1 MQKQIRF
8 FATNRDRHNLGRNVN
23 REQRIQLQK
32 GGYHWVDM
40 KKYMAHYLATTEP
53 STMPP
58 EVIITNSEEDV
69 FKVFLDQ
76 NSVKHIIIG
85 IHGYNVSFQGALT
98 SFSVLADTLSIA
110 LKESGT
116 TLITDPIVS
125 EKFEAASDREG
136 VKSINI
142 KYDPILKD
150 PNKKLIAFVGFSWSS
165 NGKVVD
171 YLSDRADALR
181 AAPALANLIG
191 YIRTQNPNAKIHII
205 AHSMGNYLICHM
217 LGELVN
223 KTIKPI
229 YYNDAIERQL
239 ERQDLGGENA
249 FFIDRYL
256 MLAPDVERREVT
268 QCDVDSIRGTGSE
281 YNGPFFEGLR
291 HLVQETHV
299 FYSRY
304 DNVLKASIVEKDV
317 VHESLQRGV
326 ELFTG
331 SDLQKRWES
340 SLGLNPLPAL
350 APDNMESHNATTLT
364 NRTIDHGDYFD
375 ALDIAKKI
383 VEVIMKD

>member
-1 MQKQIRF
+1 MQKPIRF

-23 REQRIQLQK
+23 REQRIQLQN

-53 STMPP
+53 SSMPP
-58 EVIITNSEEDV
+58 EVIITNSEKDV
-69 FKVFLDQ
+69 FKVFLGK
-76 NSVKHIIIG
+76 NSVKHIVIG
-85 IHGYNVSFQGALT
+85 IHGYNVSFHGALT

-110 LKESGT
+110 LKGFDT
-116 TLITDPIVS
+116 TLITDPIVD
-125 EKFEAASDREG
+125 EKFEAAHDGEN
-136 VKSINI
+136 VKSVNI
-142 KYDPILKD
+142 KYDSILED
-150 PNKKLIAFVGFSWSS
+150 PNKELIAFVGFSWSS

-171 YLSDRADALR
+171 YLSDRADALG

-205 AHSMGNYLICHM
+205 AHSMGNYLTCYM

-229 YYNDAIERQL
+229 YYNNAIERQL
-239 ERQDLGGENA
+239 QRQYQGGQNA

-268 QCDVDSIRGTGSE
+268 QCDVDSMSGTGSE
-281 YNGPFFEGLR
+281 YNGPFFEGLQ

-304 DNVLKASIVEKDV
+304 DNVLKASVVEKEV
-317 VHESLQRGV
+317 VHESLQRGIEV
-326 ELFTG
+326 VTG
-331 SDLQKRWES
+331 PNLQKRWES

-383 VEVIMKD
+383 AEVIMKD